1 MVLFATEK
9 PESLFSRLK
18 KILLNNPK
26 RIRTSKKFD
35 MEKIISPEL
44 HSKIIRLQQNEL
56 TEYYVYNQLAKK
68 LKDKHNAQ
76 ILTKIGNDELDHSNF
91 WQRQTKTKV
100 KPKRHKIWLYFF
112 LARIFGIT
120 FSLKLM
126 ERNEKKIEHVYE
138 EIEKQIPSARKIIE
152 EEQSHENA
160 LINLIDE
167 ERLRYAGAIVLG
179 LNDALIE
186 LTGALAG
193 LTFAIQNPKI
203 IALAGLI
210 TGIAA
215 SFSMSASSYLSA
227 KADSDSGDHK
237 KSAIFTGISYI
248 VTVGLLV
255 SPFLILPN
263 PFFSLIF
270 TILLA
275 LGIISLFN
283 FYLSVAKEFSFKQRF
298 LEMFVLNLIVVIIS
312 FAIGIL
318 LRKITGIDL

>member
-1 MVLFATEK
+1 
-9 PESLFSRLK
+9 
-18 KILLNNPK
+18 
-26 RIRTSKKFD
+26 

-44 HSKIIRLQQNEL
+44 NSKIISLQRNEL
-56 TEYYVYNQLAKK
+56 TEYYVYNQLANR
-68 LKDKHNAQ
+68 LKDKRNAQ
-76 ILTKIGNDELDHSNF
+76 ILTKIGNEELAHSNF
-91 WQRQTKTKV
+91 WQNQTKTQV
-100 KPKRHKIWLYFF
+100 KPKKSKIWLYFL

-126 ERNEKKIEHVYE
+126 ERNEKKIERFYQ

-167 ERLRYAGAIVLG
+167 EKLRYAGAIVLG

-193 LTFAIQNPKI
+193 LTFAIRNPKI

-215 SFSMSASSYLSA
+215 SFSMAASSYLSA
-227 KADSDSGDHK
+227 KAESDSGNHK
-237 KSAIFTGISYI
+237 KSAIYTGIAYI

-255 SPFLILPN
+255 FPFLILPN
-263 PFFSLIF
+263 PFFSLSF
-270 TILLA
+270 TILIA

-298 LEMFVLNLIVVIIS
+298 LEMLILNLIVVIIS

-318 LRKITGIDL
+318 LRKITRVDL

>member
-1 MVLFATEK
+1 
-9 PESLFSRLK
+9 
-18 KILLNNPK
+18 
-26 RIRTSKKFD
+26 

-44 HSKIIRLQQNEL
+44 NSKIINLQRNEL
-56 TEYYVYNQLAKK
+56 TEYYVYNKLANR
-68 LKDKHNAQ
+68 LKDKRNAQ
-76 ILTKIGNDELDHSNF
+76 ILTKIGNEELAHSNF
-91 WQRQTKTKV
+91 WQNQTKTQV
-100 KPKRHKIWLYFF
+100 KPKKGKIWLYFL

-126 ERNEKKIEHVYE
+126 ELNEKKIEHFYQ

-160 LINLIDE
+160 LINLVDE
-167 ERLRYAGAIVLG
+167 EKLRYAGAIVLG

-215 SFSMSASSYLSA
+215 SFSMAASSYLSA
-227 KADSDSGDHK
+227 KAESDSGNYK
-237 KSAIFTGISYI
+237 KSAIYTGIAYI

-255 SPFLILPN
+255 FPFLILSN
-263 PFFSLIF
+263 PFFSLSF
-270 TILLA
+270 TILIA
-275 LGIISLFN
+275 FGIISLFN
-283 FYLSVAKEFSFKQRF
+283 FYLSVAREFSFKQRF
-298 LEMFVLNLIVVIIS
+298 LEMLILNLIVVIIS

-318 LRKITGIDL
+318 LRKITRVDL